1 MTWGLLAK
9 ADAVHAPHIDRPGTC
24 TFIAQEDGL
33 KKWDLAFPP
42 GDNTE
47 EEMATPAAFGKDMTG
62 GRNYNRNWQWY
73 SVLLSPGTML

>member
-9 ADAVHAPHIDRPGTC
+9 ADAVHAPHIDRPRTC